1 MQRLDARGLSC
12 PEPLLMLKRELEV
25 SKAFELITDSNV
37 AKENIT
43 RFLKTKGV
51 SYEITLEGENT
62 IIKVR
67 S

>member
-25 SKAFELITDSNV
+25 SNTFELITDSNV
-37 AKENIT
+37 AKENII
-43 RFLKTKGV
+43 RFLKTKGI
-51 SYEITLEGENT
+51 SYDIIPEGEE
-62 IIKVR
+62 ILFKVR